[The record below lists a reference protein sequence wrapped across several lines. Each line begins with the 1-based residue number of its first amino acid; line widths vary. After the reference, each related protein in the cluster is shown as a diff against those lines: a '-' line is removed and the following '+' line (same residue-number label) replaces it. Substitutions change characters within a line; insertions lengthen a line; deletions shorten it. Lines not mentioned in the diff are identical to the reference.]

1 MAATSANTMYRVRT
15 LNKAVSCGDLIPRTA
30 LFEVPT
36 GHKEPVEFFF
46 REWMT
51 VRHLRGEEAPY
62 LRFLILRSLM
72 PKVLS
77 LRQKF
82 Y

>member
-1 MAATSANTMYRVRT
+1 MAATSANTMYRVKT
-15 LNKAVSCGDLIPRTA
+15 LNKSVSCGVLIPKTA

-36 GHKEPVEFFF
+36 GHKEPVVFFF
-46 REWMT
+46 HQWMT
-51 VRHLRGEEAPY
+51 VRHLRGEESY

-77 LRQKF
+77 LSQKF

>member
-15 LNKAVSCGDLIPRTA
+15 LNKAVSCGVLIPRTA

-36 GHKEPVEFFF
+36 GHKEPVEFLFHQ
-46 REWMT
+46 WMT
-51 VRHLRGEEAPY
+51 VRHLRGEESY

-77 LRQKF
+77 LSQKF